1 MFSMLKNIWRRNRA
15 ARWVLWNSSGLKSIT
30 GGMRRFYR
38 SVVFVIGFP
47 EVASDLRCRHCR
59 LLGLLIIF
67 NSLAQYFYLITCL
80 DRVIILYIKILTV
93 TLRLAVVG
101 VYVKCDGGRSVL
113 HGILHY
119 HWFRSGTVAF
129 IRHHSVGARNFM
141 LRVSGDDSGSIF

>member
-67 NSLAQYFYLITCL
+67 
-80 DRVIILYIKILTV
+80 
-93 TLRLAVVG
+93 
-101 VYVKCDGGRSVL
+101 
-113 HGILHY
+113 
-119 HWFRSGTVAF
+119 
-129 IRHHSVGARNFM
+129 
-141 LRVSGDDSGSIF
+141 